1 MLMFEHALESI
12 KNETGQLLIPFE
24 SLKLTEDRLEKMF
37 IKTAKK
43 LQNKR
48 PIRDVIFTVA
58 SPDGI
63 KIDNALTVLALKYKI
78 YEKWDRV
85 VAPLERS
92 KWWFDPATRTLR
104 TLFAAPFNVVY
115 LREYKMGYYLIQDTP
130 AYCVDGE
137 DEIEFFIKGDFK
149 KGTLKIKKG
158 NSIAEEISRAGNIV
172 NIGGTL
178 GTGTIDLANNFKVT
192 LTLTDTTAGDIITEF
207 YNKRIAIQDL
217 DENDLAFHM
226 WFTVDVLKSIGSLKY
241 QATLSPETGLPFS
254 LQSDTLLDRARQLED
269 ELKEYLVK
277 KAHWWNFGF

>member
-1 MLMFEHALESI
+1 MFEHALESI

-63 KIDNALTVLALKYKI
+63 KINDALTVLALKYKI

-85 VAPLERS
+85 VAPMERS

-115 LREYKMGYYLIQDTP
+115 LREYKMGYYLIEDTP

-137 DEIEFFIKGDFK
+137 EEIEFYLKGDFK
-149 KGTLKIKKG
+149 KGTLKISKG
-158 NSIAEEISRAGNIV
+158 DSIAEEVSRTSTEVTID
-172 NIGGTL
+172 GTL
-178 GTGTIDLANNFKVT
+178 GSGTIALTGDSKLKVS
-192 LTLTDTTAGDIITEF
+192 LTLTDTTAGDITTEF

-217 DENDLAFHM
+217 EENDIAFHT
-226 WFTVDVLKSIGSLKY
+226 WFTVDVLRSIGSLKY
-241 QATLSPETGLPFS
+241 QATLSEQTGLPFS
-254 LQSDTLLDRARQLED
+254 LQADTLLDRARELENTLND
-269 ELKEYLVK
+269 YLKA
-277 KAHWWNFGF
+277 KAQWWNWGF